1 MEGGRSLKLEQLFVG
16 FKCRKFWSMPGALVE
31 KELRMADDINKNH
44 CNLGAPFDLLPLS
57 LSLSLY
63 LSTGVNNH
71 L

>member
-1 MEGGRSLKLEQLFVG
+1 MKLEQLFVG
-16 FKCRKFWSMPGALVE
+16 FTCRKFGPCGALVK
-31 KELRMADDINKNH
+31 KELRMAGDVNKNH
-44 CNLGAPFDLLPLS
+44 CNLGAPFDL